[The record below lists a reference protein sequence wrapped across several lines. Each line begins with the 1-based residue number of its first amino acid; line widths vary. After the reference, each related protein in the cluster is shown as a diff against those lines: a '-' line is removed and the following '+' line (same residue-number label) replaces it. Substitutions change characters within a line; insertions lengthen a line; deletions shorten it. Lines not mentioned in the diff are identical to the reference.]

1 MKSKIPQAVAMILL
15 ATALQAQDMKPT
27 GRGTGATP
35 VRAQAEI
42 SAALENFLA
51 HVEDPATHENWW
63 ADDLVYTGSSG
74 KVTTKQEIVKSVR
87 EGAAKPK
94 DPKETP
100 SKFDAEDVKVSQFG
114 DVAVLTFRL
123 VQREGEKVNYYRNT
137 GTLVKRD
144 GRWQVVAWQ
153 ATKAPEYKPEGDT
166 KPTGKQ

>member
-1 MKSKIPQAVAMILL
+1 MKKRIPQAVAMILL
-15 ATALQAQDMKPT
+15 ATALQAQEAKPT
-27 GRGTGATP
+27 GRGTNATP

-42 SAALENFLA
+42 SAALKNFLS

-74 KVTTKQEIVKSVR
+74 AVRTKQEIVKSVR

-100 SKFDAEDVKVSQFG
+100 GTYDAEDIKVSQYG

-123 VQREGEKVNYYRNT
+123 VSRQGDKVDYYRNT
-137 GTLVKRD
+137 GVLEKRD

-153 ATKAPEYKPEGDT
+153 ATKAPDYKPAPET
-166 KPTGKQ
+166 KPTGKE